1 MRNGIAALGALVLA
15 CAGERP
21 APVPTSGA
29 DASPPPAAGTVVLE
43 NIAPLPLP
51 LWVAWSDG
59 DGPWQRVSGPGP
71 TFTVRPTGPRYGL
84 AVKCLRPTRTVVR
97 ITHALVSEVQRL
109 SIDCGEPAQAPFKV
123 SGRVFWAPETDEMTV
138 VLAIPRQPY
147 IITLDTPVFD
157 LMAPPGPTQ
166 ISVVTR
172 NALGETL
179 AALLRRDVTITG
191 DTKIEL
197 DPRTEALPLV
207 RQPLAIPGAA
217 PGPRVEV
224 WLGNRSG
231 GFLMIPGGPG
241 EYLAV
246 APEGLMPGDGQD
258 LRVEDWD
265 AGSLRTVIA
274 RLGRTRPA
282 QVTLPP
288 ALTGVTVGRLS
299 RPGYDLFRFTLD
311 PQPTAHYYT
320 LAAGYA
326 RSSVTAGWLGAARQ
340 YAQPDLGA
348 VPGWQS
354 SWAPTPGTGV
364 EAQVTANS
372 SNRSFAETWNPGLV
386 GVQDEGFI
394 LTIARRDLILQ
405 QL

>member
-1 MRNGIAALGALVLA
+1 MRRIAALGALVLA

-21 APVPTSGA
+21 GPVPTSGA

-43 NIAPLPLP
+43 NVAPLPLP
-51 LWVAWSDG
+51 LWVAFSDG

-71 TFTVRPTGPRYGL
+71 TFTMRPTSPRYGL

-97 ITHALVSEVQRL
+97 ITHALVAEVQRL
-109 SIDCGEPAQAPFKV
+109 TIDCGEPAQTPFKV
-123 SGRVFWAPETDEMTV
+123 SGRVFWAPDTDEMTV

-147 IITLDTPVFD
+147 IITFDTPVFD

-179 AALLRRDVTITG
+179 AALLRDVTIDG

-197 DPRTEALPLV
+197 DPRTEALPLM
-207 RQPLAIPGAA
+207 RQALAIPGAA
-217 PGPRVEV
+217 PGPRIEV
-224 WLGNRSG
+224 WLATAKG
-231 GFLMIPGGPG
+231 GLLFLPGGPG

-246 APEGLMPGDGQD
+246 APEGLRPGDSQE
-258 LRVEDWD
+258 LRVADWD

-288 ALTGVTVGRLS
+288 ALTGVTLERLS
-299 RPGYDLFRFTLD
+299 RPGHDLFKVTFD

-320 LAAGYA
+320 LEAGNA

-340 YAQPDLGA
+340 YTQPDLTA
-348 VPGWQS
+348 VPGWQA
-354 SWAPTPGTGV
+354 SWAPPPGTGV

-372 SNRSFAETWNPGLV
+372 GNRSFAETWNPGLV
-386 GVQDEGFI
+386 SVQDEGFI